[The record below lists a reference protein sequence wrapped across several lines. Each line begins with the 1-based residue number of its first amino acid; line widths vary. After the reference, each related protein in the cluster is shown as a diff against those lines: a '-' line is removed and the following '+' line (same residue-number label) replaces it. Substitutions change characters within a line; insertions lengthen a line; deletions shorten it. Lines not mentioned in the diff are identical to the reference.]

1 MSFVHDYSAEFDRQ
15 DLHTRMAPRRR
26 LLHPT
31 SATTTS
37 STLRSGGGQAGQ
49 AGHPVPTYSQFLNAF
64 DYTAQSPSVFQPPGL
79 SYPASSIYR
88 PDEGP
93 VPGPS
98 RARGGSRSFGE
109 VGIMIAGDALQ
120 ELIYV
125 GEEDSD
131 GAHGKIEE
139 VGDDDKAID
148 GDDHRGLGDNDSIET
163 PRAQRAAT
171 VGRGATTN
179 GVHAPGN
186 ENVPLISTPP
196 PGTRA
201 RKLPGLRERLSHR
214 SLNAPS
220 TLTATPGMD
229 IFAPGAGPPSQVAES
244 DPYEV
249 ALVKEDLELTISSQ
263 EHVKFLSTVR
273 YVVLKYDRAENQL
286 LSSSIFLLRAQK
298 MSPSTLIYVLN
309 SRNTWLH

>member
-26 LLHPT
+26 RLPQPT

-37 STLRSGGGQAGQ
+37 STLRSGGGQAG
-49 AGHPVPTYSQFLNAF
+49 HPVLTYSQFLNAF
-64 DYTAQSPSVFQPPGL
+64 DNTAQSPSVFQPPGL

-93 VPGPS
+93 APGPS

-125 GEEDSD
+125 DEEDAD
-131 GAHGKIEE
+131 DTHGKIEE
-139 VGDDDKAID
+139 VGDDDAAID
-148 GDDHRGLGDNDSIET
+148 GDDRGGLGDNDSIET
-163 PRAQRAAT
+163 PRARRADA

-179 GVHAPGN
+179 GVHAPGD

-220 TLTATPGMD
+220 TPTATPGMD
-229 IFAPGAGPPSQVAES
+229 IFTPGAGPPSQVAES

-273 YVVLKYDRAENQL
+273 
-286 LSSSIFLLRAQK
+286 
-298 MSPSTLIYVLN
+298 
-309 SRNTWLH
+309 